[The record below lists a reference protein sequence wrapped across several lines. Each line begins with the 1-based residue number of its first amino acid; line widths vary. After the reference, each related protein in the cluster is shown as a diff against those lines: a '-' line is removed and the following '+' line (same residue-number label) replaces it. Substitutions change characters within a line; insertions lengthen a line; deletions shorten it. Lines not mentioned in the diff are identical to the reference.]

1 MILTWNEMGT
11 RERLFAA
18 LKSLLTGGSIEDA
31 RVDAVYNPRTDR
43 VHFDRHERTA
53 SRTTIGSKV
62 ACEGSESVAEIRNI
76 FPMLFTSDQAVLNS
90 VAIEGEK
97 RCELGC
103 GEAPHPGK
111 PCG

>member
-1 MILTWNEMGT
+1 MMLTWNEMGT

-31 RVDAVYNPRTDR
+31 RIDAIYNPSTDR
-43 VHFDRHERTA
+43 VHFDRHERSA
-53 SRTTIGSKV
+53 SRTTIGFKV
-62 ACEGSESVAEIRNI
+62 WYEGSESVAEIRST

-90 VAIEGEK
+90 VATAGEK

-103 GEAPHPGK
+103 GNAPHPGK
-111 PCG
+111 PCA